1 MNDLSFAIL
10 FEELY
15 IDELQFP
22 VYIPIRPIIGYSNK
36 KSELFID
43 KYSAQTYINLDYA
56 YSQKLHEV
64 FNLVHRIKD

>member
-36 KSELFID
+36 KSELFISYCI
-43 KYSAQTYINLDYA
+43 KGGNLYDI
-56 YSQKLHEV
+56 S
-64 FNLVHRIKD
+64 F